1 MLRQQLKRFKGRF
14 PKIHL
19 IAATLCASLTGL
31 TLTLLPSEDVS
42 ATRSTLP
49 LELPQTTRETQ
60 PLALL
65 TPTLQEAQSHNTH
78 QTDSANQTDST
89 VTTSTPADSEQ
100 WQHLTIGSGDTLSSL
115 FKQVGLSSRDVYS
128 VTNAARHNKGLSRI
142 FPGQTL
148 SFLIENNELKKLR
161 LKRTELVTT
170 YVEKT
175 DSGYVSQ
182 IIERKPDIQHRFAS
196 GVINSSLFIDGEKA
210 GLSNRLI
217 MELAGIFGWDVDF
230 VLDIRKGDSFSVIY
244 EERYLDGRMIG
255 EGKIIAAQFTNRDR
269 LITAV
274 HFTDSEGNSSYYT
287 PQGQSMRKAFLRTPV
302 DFTRISSRFSLS
314 RKHPVLNRIRAHKGV
329 DYAARTG
336 TPIKAAGDGKI
347 IWRARKG
354 GFGRAVIVQH
364 GSGITTLYA
373 HMSRY
378 RKGQKQGSRVKQGDV
393 IGYVGQSGLA
403 SGPHLHYE
411 FRVNGQHK
419 NPMKVKFPNAAP
431 VPKSDRDAFNAVAA
445 TLMTQLE
452 SYKTT
457 QLATAGQ

>member
-1 MLRQQLKRFKGRF
+1 MLRQQFKRFKGRF

-19 IAATLCASLTGL
+19 IAATLCVSFTGL
-31 TLTLLPSEDVS
+31 ALTLLPSEDVS
-42 ATRSTLP
+42 ATRNTLP
-49 LELPQTTRETQ
+49 LDLPQTTRESP

-65 TPTLQEAQSHNTH
+65 TPTLQEPKAKATKDVSESSPQ
-78 QTDSANQTDST
+78 QDI
-89 VTTSTPADSEQ
+89 ADSPQ

-115 FKQVGLSSRDVYS
+115 FKKVGLSSREVYS
-128 VTNAARHNKGLSRI
+128 VANATRHNKGLSRI

-148 SFLIENNELKKLR
+148 SLLIEDSKLKKLR
-161 LKRTELVTT
+161 LKRSELITT

-175 DSGYVSQ
+175 ESGYVSQ

-196 GVINSSLFIDGEKA
+196 GVINTSLFIDGEKA

-217 MELAGIFGWDVDF
+217 MGLANIFGWDVDF

-274 HFTDSEGNSSYYT
+274 RFTDSEGNSSYYT
-287 PQGQSMRKAFLRTPV
+287 PKGQSMRKAFLRTPV

-336 TPIKAAGDGKI
+336 TPIKASGDGKI

-354 GFGRAVIVQH
+354 GYGRAVIVQH

-378 RKGQKQGSRVKQGDV
+378 RKGQKKGSRVKQGDV

-431 VPKSDRDAFNAVAA
+431 VPKAERAAFNAVAA

-457 QLATAGQ
+457 QLATAEQ